1 MANSNIILQTMTDA
15 KGFRPHVIDT
25 KRFTALNAT
34 AEKLSQELEVP
45 INVADVQK
53 IWESARN
60 SCLEILPTKEL
71 GLPVYDDICLN
82 YAEKFAFTFV
92 EQYLNTLI
100 ALLQPAIKKLINDN
114 LQVFMETTITPF
126 IKKTIAESAPAAGG
140 ATGVGNALN
149 AVAAAGT
156 TNTETV

>member
-1 MANSNIILQTMTDA
+1 MANNLILQTMTDV

-25 KRFTALNAT
+25 KRFTALVAT

-82 YAEKFAFTFV
+82 YAEKFAFIFV

-114 LQVFMETTITPF
+114 LQVFMDTTITPF
-126 IKKTIAESAPAAGG
+126 IKKTIAESAPAPAAGS
-140 ATGVGNALN
+140 ALN

>member
-1 MANSNIILQTMTDA
+1 MANNLILQTMTDA

-25 KRFTALNAT
+25 KRFTALVAT

-82 YAEKFAFTFV
+82 YAEKFAFIFV

-100 ALLQPAIKKLINDN
+100 ALLHPAIQKLINDN

>member
-1 MANSNIILQTMTDA
+1 MANNLILQTMTDA

-100 ALLQPAIKKLINDN
+100 SLLQPAIKKLINDN

-126 IKKTIAESAPAAGG
+126 IKKTIAESAPAAGAPG
-140 ATGVGNALN
+140 GSALS

>member
-1 MANSNIILQTMTDA
+1 MANNNLILQTMTDA
-15 KGFRPHVIDT
+15 
-25 KRFTALNAT
+25 
-34 AEKLSQELEVP
+34 
-45 INVADVQK
+45 K

-100 ALLQPAIKKLINDN
+100 SLLQPAIKKLINDN

-140 ATGVGNALN
+140 ATGAGNALN

>member
-1 MANSNIILQTMTDA
+1 MANNLILQTMTDA
-15 KGFRPHVIDT
+15 KGFRHHVIDT
-25 KRFTALNAT
+25 KRFTALTAT

-82 YAEKFAFTFV
+82 YAEKFAFIFV

-100 ALLQPAIKKLINDN
+100 SLLQPAIKKLINDN

-126 IKKTIAESAPAAGG
+126 IKKTIAESAPAAGAG
-140 ATGVGNALN
+140 STLS

-156 TNTETV
+156 TNTETA

>member
-1 MANSNIILQTMTDA
+1 MANNLILQTMTDA

-25 KRFTALNAT
+25 KRFTALSAT

-82 YAEKFAFTFV
+82 YAEKFAFIFV

-140 ATGVGNALN
+140 ASAPGGALS

>member
-1 MANSNIILQTMTDA
+1 MANNLILQTMTDA

-25 KRFTALNAT
+25 KRFTALIAT
-34 AEKLSQELEVP
+34 AEKISQELEVP

-53 IWESARN
+53 IWESVRN
-60 SCLEILPTKEL
+60 TCLEILPTKEL

-82 YAEKFAFTFV
+82 YAEKFAFIFV

-126 IKKTIAESAPAAGG
+126 IKKTIAESAPVAGASAPGSALG
-140 ATGVGNALN
+140 AI
-149 AVAAAGT
+149 AAGT

>member
-1 MANSNIILQTMTDA
+1 MANNLILQTMTDA

-25 KRFTALNAT
+25 KRFTALAAT

-100 ALLQPAIKKLINDN
+100 SLLQPAIKKLINDN

-126 IKKTIAESAPAAGG
+126 IKKTIAESTPVAGTPG
-140 ATGVGNALN
+140 GSALS